1 MTMRQRV
8 GLRCLGWLAAA
19 LCCVLALGAAPP
31 SAGAAGERPIVVGV
45 VLPMTGPV
53 AAYGQMAWTGVKIAH
68 QMRPM
73 AAGRP
78 VKLVLADNKS
88 DNVEAANAT
97 SRLIKK
103 EGAVA
108 ILGPATSGRALAVAP
123 LAEAAQRP
131 MISPS
136 ATNPLVTQG
145 KKYAFRV
152 CFIDPFQGAKAAEFA
167 YKTLGA
173 RKAALLIDVAQDY
186 CVGLGGFFMKAF
198 KKLGGRIV
206 AVSKC
211 ATGDQD
217 FSAQLGTVK
226 NSGAQ
231 VLYLP
236 NYYTEDALVARQAK
250 ELGLNI
256 PILSG
261 DGAHAPE
268 LIKIGGP
275 AVEGLMF
282 TALFNPVKPANST
295 AKKFFQLYDQARKAG
310 GPAEAMTAFHA
321 LGADTYLVLVD
332 AIERAGSTGGPKLRA
347 ALASTKDFPGVSG
360 TINIGPDG
368 NAIKSVTVLKVKEGK
383 FAYVTTMNP

>member
-1 MTMRQRV
+1 MPRPTS
-8 GLRCLGWLAAA
+8 LRRLGGLAALLA
-19 LCCVLALGAAPP
+19 ILALAASP
-31 SAGAAGERPIVVGV
+31 AALAAKNDPIVVGA

-53 AAYGQMAWTGVKIAH
+53 AAYGQMAWNGVKIAH
-68 QMRPM
+68 QMQPTVG
-73 AAGRP
+73 GRP
-78 VKLVLADNKS
+78 IKLVLADNKS

-97 SRLIKK
+97 SRQIKK

-123 LAEAAQRP
+123 LCETAKRP
-131 MISPS
+131 MVSPS

-167 YKTLGA
+167 YQTLGA
-173 RKAALLIDVAQDY
+173 KKAALIIDVAQDY

-198 KKLGGRIV
+198 KKLGGRVV
-206 AVSKC
+206 AVTKC
-211 ATGDQD
+211 ATNDQD
-217 FSAQLGTVK
+217 FSAQLGTVA
-226 NSGAQ
+226 NSGADL
-231 VLYLP
+231 LYLP

-250 ELGLNI
+250 ELGLKM

-282 TALFNPVKPANST
+282 TALFNPVKPANPT
-295 AKKFFQLYDQARKAG
+295 AAKFFELYAQARKKG
-310 GPAEAMTAFHA
+310 DLSEDMTAFHA
-321 LGADTYLVLVD
+321 LGADTYLVLLD
-332 AIERAGSTGGPKLRA
+332 AIRRAGTSNGPSVRG
-347 ALASTKDFPGVSG
+347 ALASTKGFPGVSG

-368 NAIKSVTVLKVKEGK
+368 NAVKSVTVLKVKDGK